1 MMVIPSCY
9 FQHALPGR
17 KTFAKD
23 LHKASEAL
31 EKDVQD
37 HVLATA
43 HIWSINKSFV
53 GVTIHWINAGNL
65 MRESSHSL

>member
-17 KTFAKD
+17 KAFAKD

-31 EKDVQD
+31 GKDVQD

-43 HIWSINKSFV
+43 HIRGASTRVLW
-53 GVTIHWINAGNL
+53 
-65 MRESSHSL
+65 E

>member
-1 MMVIPSCY
+1 MMVIPRFY
-9 FQHALPGR
+9 LQHALPGR

-31 EKDVQD
+31 GKDVQD

-43 HIWSINKSFV
+43 HV
-53 GVTIHWINAGNL
+53 GASTRVLW
-65 MRESSHSL
+65 E